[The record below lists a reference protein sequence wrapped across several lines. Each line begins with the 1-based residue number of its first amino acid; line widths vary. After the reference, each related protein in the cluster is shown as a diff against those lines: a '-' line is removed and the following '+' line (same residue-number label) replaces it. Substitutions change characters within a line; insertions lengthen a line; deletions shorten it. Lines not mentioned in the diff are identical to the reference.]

1 MTVGIPAALAPPI
14 AMTVE
19 TKNVLF
25 DFGALLKSNYS
36 AGTTIIAIDFINV
49 TVLSGNDPTPQSRII
64 GAGIITSSQWNG
76 IANGA
81 VVAWF
86 GTMLAPVV
94 YLLQCVVSLSDG
106 RSHPSIEVQMTCY
119 NPNGGA

>member
-1 MTVGIPAALAPPI
+1 MTAGIPAALSPAI
-14 AMTVE
+14 AMVVE

-25 DFGALLKSNYS
+25 DFGALLKTNYS
-36 AGTTIIAIDFINV
+36 AGTTIIAIDEINV
-49 TVLSGNDPTPQSRII
+49 TVLNGADPTPQSRLI
-64 GAGIITSSQWNG
+64 GAGIITSSEFNG

-86 GTMLAPVV
+86 GTMLAPVT

-106 RSHPSIEVQMTCY
+106 RSHPSIEVRMTCY
-119 NPNGGA
+119 NPNVH